1 MNRITIPGPTGGTNR
16 SSNSKKNAAGLLFA
30 CAAMVCMA
38 PGAQAATASPS
49 KDIGAIPANGQVTFE
64 GTGFNVM
71 NVQLV
76 RGSSLQ
82 FANSGNATLDLRI
95 VTWRGKRVK
104 DLSIPA
110 HGHAAWTPT
119 RNGVYDYFDAK
130 STDFGSVP
138 IDGADGE
145 KVYQPVGHKTS
156 SKAFSAP
163 AYGVVAVTNA
173 NGGGIPLSS
182 SYGAMEVPDTST
194 LTGKHHRAFMNHA
207 PWMEVPGGT
216 MTFKPWVLTVK
227 AGQAVQVYNEDGM
240 KHGFFPGTYPVM
252 YDDHGRIKSYRSD
265 FQGFMLHKNGGHRSI
280 TFDRPGIYHILCP
293 LHSYAWEHT
302 YKSHHFY
309 GGYPY
314 VMDAVVV
321 VVPNQKA

>member
-1 MNRITIPGPTGGTNR
+1 MNLMTMLGIADAANR
-16 SSNSKKNAAGLLFA
+16 SLNSKKHAAGLLLA
-30 CAAMVCMA
+30 CAATACMA
-38 PGAQAATASPS
+38 QGAQAATASPA
-49 KDIGAIPANGQVTFE
+49 KDIGAIPANGQVVFE

-82 FANSGNATLDLRI
+82 FANPGDAAVDLRI
-95 VTWRGKRVK
+95 VTWRGKVVK
-104 DLSIPA
+104 DLKVPA
-110 HGHAAWTPT
+110 RGHAAWTPT

-130 STDFGSVP
+130 STNFGSVP

-145 KVYQPVGHKTS
+145 KVYQPVGHKIG

-163 AYGVVAVTNA
+163 AYGIVAVTDA

-182 SYGAMEVPDTST
+182 SYGPMEVPDTST

-207 PWMEVPGGT
+207 NWMEVPGGT

-227 AGQAVQVYNEDGM
+227 AGQAIQVYNEDGM
-240 KHGFFPGTYPVM
+240 THGFFPGTYPVM
-252 YDDHGRIKSYRSD
+252 YDDHGHITSYRSD
-265 FQGFMLHKNGGHRSI
+265 FQGFVLHKNGGHRSI

-293 LHSYAWEHT
+293 IHSYAWEHT
-302 YKSHHFY
+302 YKSHRFY

-321 VVPNQKA
+321 VVPNEKA

>member
-1 MNRITIPGPTGGTNR
+1 MTNHDNAGGTNR
-16 SSNSKKNAAGLLFA
+16 SSNTNNHFAALLLA
-30 CAAMVCMA
+30 CVATACMTPAALAATDNA
-38 PGAQAATASPS
+38 PGGV
-49 KDIGAIPANGQVTFE
+49 GAVPANGQVSFE

-76 RGSSLQ
+76 RGSSLH
-82 FANSGNATLDLRI
+82 FSNPGNAALDLRI
-95 VTWRGKRVK
+95 VTWRGKLVK

-110 HGHAAWTPT
+110 HGHAAWTPAH
-119 RNGVYDYFDAK
+119 NGVYDYFDAK
-130 STDFGSVP
+130 STNFGSVP

-145 KVYQPVGHKTS
+145 KVYQPVGHKQS

-173 NGGGIPLSS
+173 AGGGIPLSS
-182 SYGAMEVPDTST
+182 RYGSMEVPGTST

-227 AGQAVQVYNEDGM
+227 AGQAIQVYNEDGM
-240 KHGFFPGTYPVM
+240 KHGFFPGAYPVM
-252 YDDHGRIKSYRSD
+252 YEDHGNIKSYRSD

-280 TFDRPGIYHILCP
+280 TFKRPGIYHILCP
-293 LHSYAWEHT
+293 IHSYAWEHT

-314 VMDAVVV
+314 VMDAVVIV
-321 VVPNQKA
+321 EPNVKA